1 MATRAIADELLADYL
16 THWHSLTRRLQRRVG
31 SRDLAEDAMQETYM
45 RLCDMGGAAVKDRQ
59 AMILRIAANIAIDLV
74 RRERRHTERATSDD
88 DVLDAVTDPAPSA
101 ETRLIDKQSLDALA
115 RALAAM
121 PAKPRTALLL
131 ARCHGWT
138 HARIAARLGVSESM
152 VAKYLVQ
159 ALCRCRDACD
169 RM

>member
-1 MATRAIADELLADYL
+1 MAARAIANELLADYL
-16 THWHSLTRRLQRRVG
+16 THWHSLASRLQRRVG
-31 SRDLAEDAMQETYM
+31 SRDLAEDAMQETYI
-45 RLCDMGGAAVKDRQ
+45 RLCDMGGAAVQDRQ

-74 RRERRHTERATSDD
+74 RRERRHTERTISDD
-88 DVLDAVTDPAPSA
+88 EALNAVADTAPSA
-101 ETRLIDKQSLDALA
+101 ETCLIDRQSLEALA
-115 RALAAM
+115 RALAAL
-121 PAKPRTALLL
+121 PPKPRTALLL

-169 RM
+169 RV